1 MELLKRNK
9 REEKMDRI
17 RKKIENSK
25 GETLAEAL
33 VASLLAGI
41 ALLAL
46 ASMIMA
52 SHRMMDQSQ
61 KAVQQIYED
70 MNAIESRTI
79 SPQSGNVTITGQ
91 DTMQTKIS
99 VDIYKASNSGL
110 ASYAP

>member
-1 MELLKRNK
+1 
-9 REEKMDRI
+9 
-17 RKKIENSK
+17 
-25 GETLAEAL
+25 
-33 VASLLAGI
+33 
-41 ALLAL
+41 
-46 ASMIMA
+46 
-52 SHRMMDQSQ
+52 
-61 KAVQQIYED
+61 